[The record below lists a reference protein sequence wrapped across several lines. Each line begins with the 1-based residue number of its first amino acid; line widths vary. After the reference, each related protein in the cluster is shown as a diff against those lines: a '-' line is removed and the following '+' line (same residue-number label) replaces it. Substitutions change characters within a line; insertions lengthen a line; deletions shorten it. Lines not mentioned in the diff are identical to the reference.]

1 MPTHSWMRMLY
12 KYLHAEFPYAQ
23 LVEENRRRGAGDP
36 EFELI
41 DTGVF
46 DDNRYFD
53 VEITY
58 AKAAPDDILM
68 EVVVVSRGS
77 DEAVLQIIPQLWAR
91 NNWSWEAGRAPTDER
106 YCSRCRRTAARGPRR
121 KSAAS
126 AASADALPEF
136 RTGRRAAGRA
146 FRRIGEPEYIAR
158 AAVWLASDAERLR
171 QRRHPVRRRRYDPLP
186 PIRIGGLR

>member
-68 EVVVVSRGS
+68 EVVVVNRGS

-91 NNWSWEAGRAPTDER
+91 NNWSWEPGVPPQTSAIALVVAEQQLGGPVANQPRRPHLRMRCQNFGRAVGPQDGLFGASASQNT
-106 YCSRCRRTAARGPRR
+106 SPVPLSGLRRTPATTSTATPC
-121 KSAAS
+121 SS
-126 AASADALPEF
+126 
-136 RTGRRAAGRA
+136 T
-146 FRRIGEPEYIAR
+146 
-158 AAVWLASDAERLR
+158 AV
-171 QRRHPVRRRRYDPLP
+171 
-186 PIRIGGLR
+186 